1 MAKEKGYFERYPDF
15 YGETPMDMLMHS
27 ITVSEEDSLLYSTAG
42 KALKNVIDEEAEKES
57 IKVQDE
63 DKTFI
68 ATFYRYSFVGIIQNW
83 IEEGMKESPKE
94 IIEKL
99 SKILDGSFKKALYNL
114 SNDR

>member
-1 MAKEKGYFERYPDF
+1 M
-15 YGETPMDMLMHS
+15 
-27 ITVSEEDSLLYSTAG
+27 
-42 KALKNVIDEEAEKES
+42 KNVIDKEAEKES
-57 IKVQDE
+57 IKVQYE

-114 SNDR
+114 RNDR

>member
-1 MAKEKGYFERYPDF
+1 MRNTYN
-15 YGETPMDMLMHS
+15 S
-27 ITVSEEDSLLYSTAG
+27 ISRKYVNKFIYEQTDKL
-42 KALKNVIDEEAEKES
+42 LKNVIDEEAKKED
-57 IKVQDE
+57 IKVKDE
-63 DKTFI
+63 DKAFI

-114 SNDR
+114 RNDR

>member
-1 MAKEKGYFERYPDF
+1 M
-15 YGETPMDMLMHS
+15 
-27 ITVSEEDSLLYSTAG
+27 
-42 KALKNVIDEEAEKES
+42 KNVIDEEAEKES

-94 IIEKL
+94 IIE
-99 SKILDGSFKKALYNL
+99 
-114 SNDR
+114 